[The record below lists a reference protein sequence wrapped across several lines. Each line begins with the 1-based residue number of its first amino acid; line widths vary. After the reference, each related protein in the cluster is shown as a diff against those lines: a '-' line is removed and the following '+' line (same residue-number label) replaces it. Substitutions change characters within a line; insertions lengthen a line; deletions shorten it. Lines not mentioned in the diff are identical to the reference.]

1 MISMDKLAISE
12 NKLKLVLPVEVYNG
26 EYTQERRQIILLF
39 CNILDSY
46 EKFKEMDYSKQ
57 TDIVIN
63 IEKSCFKKT
72 IESCTEEAIYI
83 DWSNNKFKYLYSLI
97 CSRVSKNL
105 DINSEVLDTF
115 LIDSII
121 SNGIDINKIGNM
133 SSDDMS
139 KKNEVI
145 KEQLNNRRGQKIKQ
159 KTTSLY
165 RCRNCGGRQCTIR
178 TQQMRSLDEGATLI
192 LNCVTCGFRF
202 LIGS

>member
-1 MISMDKLAISE
+1 MNKLAISE
-12 NKLKLVLPVEVYNG
+12 NKLKLVLPLEVYEG
-26 EYTQERRQIILLF
+26 DYTQERRQILLLF
-39 CNILDSY
+39 CNILDNY
-46 EKFKEMDYSKQ
+46 EKFKELDYTNQ
-57 TDIVIN
+57 TNIVIN

-72 IESCTEEAIYI
+72 IEKSSEEAIYI
-83 DWSNNKFKYLYSLI
+83 DWSNSRFKYLYSLI

-105 DINSEVLDTF
+105 DINSEVLDTY

-121 SNGIDINKIGNM
+121 SNDIDITKLGGM

-159 KTTSLY
+159 KTTSMY
-165 RCRNCGGRQCTIR
+165 RCRNCGGRECTIR

>member
-1 MISMDKLAISE
+1 MNKLAVSE
-12 NKLKLVLPVEVYNG
+12 NKLKLVLPLEVYEG
-26 EYTQERRQIILLF
+26 EYTQERRQILLLF
-39 CNILDSY
+39 CNILDNY
-46 EKFKEMDYSKQ
+46 AKFKEIDYSKQ
-57 TDIVIN
+57 TNIVIN
-63 IEKSCFKKT
+63 IEESCFKKT
-72 IESCTEEAIYI
+72 IEKSSEEAIYI
-83 DWSNNKFKYLYSLI
+83 DWSNSRFKYLYSLI

-105 DINSEVLDTF
+105 DINSEVLDTY

-121 SNGIDINKIGNM
+121 SNDIDVSKLGGL

-139 KKNEVI
+139 KKNETI

-159 KTTSLY
+159 KTTSMY
-165 RCRNCGGRQCTIR
+165 RCRNCGGRECTIR

>member
-1 MISMDKLAISE
+1 MDKLAISE
-12 NKLKLVLPVEVYNG
+12 NNLKLVLPLEVYEE

-39 CNILDSY
+39 CNILDNY
-46 EKFKEMDYSKQ
+46 GKFKEIDYTKQ

-72 IESCTEEAIYI
+72 VESCIEEAIYI

-105 DINSEVLDTF
+105 DINSEVLDTY

-121 SNGIDINKIGNM
+121 SNDIDVSKLGWL

-159 KTTSLY
+159 KTTSMY
-165 RCRNCGGRQCTIR
+165 RCRNCGNRQCTIR
-178 TQQMRSLDEGATLI
+178 HQQMRSLDEGTTLI

-202 LIGS
+202 MIGS